1 MPFNLRENLPLK
13 LFSLLLAVLCW
24 VVVRGEVEHVKDFV
38 VPLDYIDLPGDLA
51 LSGTI
56 VDTVDV
62 RLRATEQLLKRIT
75 DDGMTAPIDLSNAPP
90 GDQQIQLNES
100 LFNLPGGAQVVRI
113 TPALIM
119 LTVEKRVTR
128 EIPVVAAFAGNP
140 APGYRKVG
148 QSISPPV
155 VTVSGPASEVA
166 KVRRAL
172 TGTIVLEGETK
183 NVEVEVRPIPDA
195 PAGSRVRVESPNDPV
210 IVRVTI
216 EPPPAEM
223 LGPAIPES
231 DRQDGDGTTP

>member
-1 MPFNLRENLPLK
+1 MTLPTKTEQEKGPEPLGMDSQSWNVELPLEPQ
-13 LFSLLLAVLCW
+13 
-24 VVVRGEVEHVKDFV
+24 RE
-38 VPLDYIDLPGDLA
+38 
-51 LSGTI
+51 
-56 VDTVDV
+56 
-62 RLRATEQLLKRIT
+62 
-75 DDGMTAPIDLSNAPP
+75 
-90 GDQQIQLNES
+90 
-100 LFNLPGGAQVVRI
+100 
-113 TPALIM
+113 
-119 LTVEKRVTR
+119 VEKRVTR

-195 PAGSRVRVESPNDPV
+195 PAGSRVRIESPNDPV

-231 DRQDGDGTTP
+231 DRRDGDGTTP